1 LAPSLRK
8 IAALAAA
15 AISAYA
21 ISYPILLT
29 AFSSNV
35 AGSPGA
41 DLYTLKLASGVT
53 GLIFAFAVNRLYGKG
68 REMVG
73 RLLSKIRGY
82 AEKIKERSMSITG
95 RGRGTV
101 ERDDE

>member
-8 IAALAAA
+8 IAAFSAAA
-15 AISAYA
+15 VAAYA
-21 ISYPILLT
+21 ISYPVLLT

-41 DLYTLKLASGVT
+41 DLQTLKLASGVT
-53 GLIFAFAVNRLYGKG
+53 GLIFAFAVNRLYSKG

-82 AEKIKERSMSITG
+82 TEKSKKH
-95 RGRGTV
+95 
-101 ERDDE
+101 

>member
-1 LAPSLRK
+1 MAPSLRK
-8 IAALAAA
+8 IAALPAV
-15 AISAYA
+15 AIAAYA
-21 ISYPILLT
+21 ASYPVLIT
-29 AFSSNV
+29 AFTSNV

-41 DLYTLKLASGVT
+41 DLQTLKLASGIT

-82 AEKIKERSMSITG
+82 TEKSKEHSKGISG
-95 RGRGTV
+95 KGRGTV